1 MNDKPLRTIVD
12 VNKSLKVFEGSLR
25 KIHISILESFSYDK
39 MSIKKLSILDNHESK
54 IVSAILLMRYNQ

>member
-12 VNKSLKVFEGSLR
+12 VNKSLKVFAGSLR

-39 MSIKKLSILDNHESK
+39 MSKKNSRFWTTMSPRLCLQ
-54 IVSAILLMRYNQ
+54 YY

>member
-12 VNKSLKVFEGSLR
+12 VNKSLKVFAGSLR